1 MKIKEE
7 TEKKSYVEKIKNKDG
22 LVIKVRTYN
31 YEPSKTQQHFKDEH
45 DINNIM
51 KKYLKQGIS
60 YNQLPNPSGVYGDF
74 SNVKDYQNSLQTIID
89 ADQAFL
95 TIPSNIRKRFDNDPQ
110 KLFEF
115 LNDKKNLD
123 EAISLGLIEKP
134 VKTETPPPK
143 TETPPPKTET
153 TKT

>member
-1 MKIKEE
+1 MKLKEE

-134 VKTETPPPK
+134 VITETPPPK
-143 TETPPPKTET
+143 TETPKT
-153 TKT
+153 

>member
-60 YNQLPNPSGVYGDF
+60 YNQLPNPSGIYGDF

-95 TIPSNIRKRFDNDPQ
+95 TIPSIVRKKFDNDPQ

-115 LNDKKNLD
+115 LNDKKNYD
-123 EAISLGLIEKP
+123 EAVKLGLIEKP
-134 VKTETPPPK
+134 VEKIPDPVPPVKTESP
-143 TETPPPKTET
+143 
-153 TKT
+153 

>member
-22 LVIKVRTYN
+22 LIIKVRTYN

-60 YNQLPNPSGVYGDF
+60 YNQLPNPSGIYGDF

-134 VKTETPPPK
+134 VVTETPPPK
-143 TETPPPKTET
+143 SEI
-153 TKT
+153 TKV

>member
-1 MKIKEE
+1 MKLKEE

-31 YEPSKTQQHFKDEH
+31 HEPSKTQQHFKDEH

-60 YNQLPNPSGVYGDF
+60 YNQLPNPSGIYGDF

-95 TIPSNIRKRFDNDPQ
+95 TIPSNIRKKFDNDPQ

-115 LNDKKNLD
+115 LNDKKNYE
-123 EAISLGLIEKP
+123 EAVKLGLIEKP
-134 VKTETPPPK
+134 VEKIPDPVPPVKTESP
-143 TETPPPKTET
+143 
-153 TKT
+153 